1 MRQARLD
8 EFCEDDEEYFY
19 SEDYYH
25 SLLWMSPERLR
36 ETVPALLDNVA
47 NCEIIQIENQETLDE
62 KEQSVSDFALFQK

>member
-1 MRQARLD
+1 MRQSKLD
-8 EFCEDDEEYFY
+8 ECCADDESYFY

-47 NCEIIQIENQETLDE
+47 NCEIIQIENQETLAE
-62 KEQSVSDFALFQK
+62 KEQSVSYTFKNS